1 MEQLSKEEMRS
12 ITSQLLGI
20 GAFLLQTE
28 NLSVYI
34 DQMLNLENS
43 KDAAHYISLA
53 QILDKARDE
62 IKLIEPKFRINKF
75 VTDLL
80 DTTKNNEAA

>member
-62 IKLIEPKFRINKF
+62 IKLIEPKFTINKF